1 MTVGVKA
8 RSSESPAATNRGE
21 AADTAILEATI
32 EVLCEQG
39 YGGLTM
45 SSVIERSGVSSA
57 TLYRRWPTK
66 LELVMAAVDAV
77 TPEKASTD
85 TGSLD
90 GDIRAFISHSTS
102 VAHRREHIVEA
113 LAAGSA
119 THPELDEAIKAKFIT
134 PRLVELRGILARAKE
149 RGELTTVPSA
159 ETAASFVSGPAYHR
173 AYVLGLPLTPKFV
186 QAATAF
192 ALDGLGAIP
201 SPDSDAS
208 DSRRVEESPGS
219 RGARCATRRPTRRGR
234 NRAQRLWRQ
243 DGQRRR

>member
-8 RSSESPAATNRGE
+8 AAATEPASGAHRGRGE
-21 AADTAILEATI
+21 AADTAILDAAI

-45 SSVIERSGVSSA
+45 STVIERAGVSSA

-66 LELVMAAVDAV
+66 LDLVMAAVEAV
-77 TPEKASTD
+77 SPEKANTD

-90 GDIRAFISHSTS
+90 GDIRAFITHIATS
-102 VAHRREHIVEA
+102 VAHRRQHIVEA

-149 RGELTTVPSA
+149 RGELASVPSA

-173 AYVLGLPLTPKFV
+173 AYVLGLPLTPRFV
-186 QAATAF
+186 QTATTF
-192 ALDGLGAIP
+192 ALNGLGATTTP
-201 SPDSDAS
+201 
-208 DSRRVEESPGS
+208 
-219 RGARCATRRPTRRGR
+219 RPR
-234 NRAQRLWRQ
+234 
-243 DGQRRR
+243 